1 MEKNLWY
8 QLNLLQKQDKAWH
21 MTRIESSTING
32 IPDVHACVNGS
43 SFWLELKSIE
53 DKNFGLS
60 KYQIIW
66 QIDYINAGG
75 LVYNLVF
82 APSQRLLKLM
92 RILPSMFAFCS
103 GKEDKVERFEV
114 LDTVKYNS
122 ENLHKIIKSI
132 PIRNS

>member
-1 MEKNLWY
+1 
-8 QLNLLQKQDKAWH
+8 

-43 SFWLELKSIE
+43 SFWLELKSNE

-132 PIRNS
+132 PIRNN

>member
-1 MEKNLWY
+1 
-8 QLNLLQKQDKAWH
+8 

-32 IPDVHACVNGS
+32 IPDVHACVNGN
-43 SFWLELKSIE
+43 SFWLELKSNE

-75 LVYNLVF
+75 VVYNLVF
-82 APSQRLLKLM
+82 TPLQRELKLM

-103 GKEDKVERFEV
+103 GKEDKIERFEI
-114 LDTVKYNS
+114 LAKKKYNS
-122 ENLHKIIKSI
+122 DNLHEIIKSI
-132 PIRNS
+132 SIRNS

>member
-32 IPDVHACVNGS
+32 IPGS
-43 SFWLELKSIE
+43 SFWLELKSNE

-92 RILPSMFAFCS
+92 RILPSMFTFCS

-122 ENLHKIIKSI
+122 ENLYKIIKSI